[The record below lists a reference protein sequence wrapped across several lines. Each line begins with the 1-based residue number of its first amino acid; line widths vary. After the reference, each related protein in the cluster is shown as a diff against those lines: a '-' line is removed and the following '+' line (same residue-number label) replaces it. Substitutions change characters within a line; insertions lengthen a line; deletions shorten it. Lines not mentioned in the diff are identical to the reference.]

1 MLTSAKIIVLSDL
14 HLGAPSSLLSV
25 KAVAD
30 RLIEALGR
38 CPDVEHFV
46 LLGDILD
53 LTMARGADAWNQ
65 GALFLDSLFRAALG
79 RARIHYVPG
88 NHDHHVW
95 SLLVEQ
101 MGIVRRLEDFRRAQ
115 ARADGV
121 VPVLEPLRLEGCFG
135 PDDRTF
141 VHDMFPPGVRDR
153 LYIAY
158 PFRRLQLGEGRTL
171 LAHHGHYFDPKIMP
185 LAQRV
190 AWQYRGDVARV
201 EECNAPWV
209 EGLWYFASLG
219 RTGLE
224 FLERVLTYYDLLEP
238 LAQALGISWPGMP
251 KRQNTLFERVM
262 GCIARRR
269 ATADTGAFVGGLS
282 VKYIKDMVWNLFEL
296 NSYVLA
302 VGHTHQKDEYSNG
315 SGTIHIFNTGGWLVE
330 RWHETRPAVSPA
342 VLQASDKGIAL
353 TEFPVKPSE
362 IEEAAAKARNVSPVR

>member
-141 VHDMFPPGVRDR
+141 VHDMFPPGCSSPLHKRSAFLGRECPRDR
-153 LYIAY
+153 T
-158 PFRRLQLGEGRTL
+158 PCSRE
-171 LAHHGHYFDPKIMP
+171 
-185 LAQRV
+185 
-190 AWQYRGDVARV
+190 
-201 EECNAPWV
+201 
-209 EGLWYFASLG
+209 
-219 RTGLE
+219 
-224 FLERVLTYYDLLEP
+224 
-238 LAQALGISWPGMP
+238 
-251 KRQNTLFERVM
+251 
-262 GCIARRR
+262 
-269 ATADTGAFVGGLS
+269 
-282 VKYIKDMVWNLFEL
+282 
-296 NSYVLA
+296 
-302 VGHTHQKDEYSNG
+302 
-315 SGTIHIFNTGGWLVE
+315 
-330 RWHETRPAVSPA
+330 
-342 VLQASDKGIAL
+342 
-353 TEFPVKPSE
+353 
-362 IEEAAAKARNVSPVR
+362 